1 MRLDRTQKV
10 CCRLPTR
17 FRTGVRQPLPNHVT
31 SELPVIRPEIAH
43 KRHSRL
49 HIPEPDSASGL
60 SLWRHCHCLPP
71 AHAAR
76 QALQYYSQDM
86 EGLRIAHYRIL
97 RRLGSG
103 GMGEVYAAE
112 DERLRRDVAIKFI
125 SHDKATDERA
135 RQRFK
140 REAQAAS
147 ALNHP
152 NICTIFEI
160 NEHEGQPFLVME
172 LLDGQDLRQIC
183 AAGHVEISSLL
194 KWSVEVTDALAA
206 AHARGIVHRD
216 IKPGNVFIRSRG
228 DAKVLDF
235 GLAKLRRSEDMECSE
250 TVSFDGTATGSVM
263 GTVAYMSPEQARGEA
278 LDARTDLF
286 SLGVVLYEMASGRR
300 AFDGPTSAV
309 IFNSILTASPTP
321 ISRIRSDVPPELER
335 IIAKALQKDRHGR
348 YQSAIEMNADLKRLQ
363 RELESGTLEP
373 IGLDRSWRR
382 KRSALWISVGL
393 ALLILSSGLGWLLK
407 TPKALSP
414 KLLSHRTTIAVLP
427 FRNASADKNL
437 DYLSTA
443 LPDEVTTILSYAPT
457 LSVRP
462 FSMSQRFTG
471 QNFDPQQAGQQL
483 KVTDVVTGHFLPRA
497 DHIGVTL
504 EAMDCAKEEVTWRGS
519 LDVDSKDV
527 LALRR
532 EMTALLQK
540 GLLPSL
546 GVSNAELSITKPK
559 SQDAYELYLRSQDSV
574 YWTMERNKDAIALL
588 EKSVALDPGYAPA
601 WLALGVH
608 YSNEADFA
616 SGGEQM
622 HNKTIAALERAS
634 QLDSGLLR
642 PQIELIERE
651 AFYGDLSASFAR
663 VQEVARRWPRRA
675 EVHHVFSGVLRA
687 AGALE
692 QAARECEATHQ
703 LDPELP
709 TGHCYVLYLHTG
721 ELAKARQEIERSPG
735 EFSTMMLGQVL
746 VREGKVKEALPKLK
760 MIPGG
765 KSFELL
771 RDCWPDS
778 STVKCAATAKE
789 SEADFR
795 VIPFTDAWYF
805 GAALQAFVGK
815 KDGAVRLLW
824 AASEHGLC
832 VFPSVDRD
840 PLFEKIRDSAEFRA
854 VRQAGI
860 DCQKKFAPYARM
872 QIQ

>member
-1 MRLDRTQKV
+1 
-10 CCRLPTR
+10 
-17 FRTGVRQPLPNHVT
+17 
-31 SELPVIRPEIAH
+31 
-43 KRHSRL
+43 
-49 HIPEPDSASGL
+49 
-60 SLWRHCHCLPP
+60 
-71 AHAAR
+71 
-76 QALQYYSQDM
+76 M
-86 EGLRIAHYRIL
+86 EGLRISHYRIL

-112 DERLRRDVAIKFI
+112 DERLRRNVAIKFI
-125 SHDKATDERA
+125 SHDKAADEKT
-135 RQRFK
+135 RQRFE
-140 REAQAAS
+140 REARAAS

-152 NICTIFEI
+152 NICTIYEV

-183 AAGHVEISSLL
+183 AVGTVAIPSLL
-194 KWSVEVTDALAA
+194 KWSVEITDALAA
-206 AHARGIVHRD
+206 AHARGIIHRD
-216 IKPGNVFIRSRG
+216 IKPGNVFITSRG

-235 GLAKLRRSEDMECSE
+235 GLAKLLQPENLECSE
-250 TVSFDGTATGSVM
+250 TVSAAASAAGAVM

-278 LDARTDLF
+278 LDSRTDLF
-286 SLGVVLYEMASGRR
+286 SAGTVLYEMASGKR

-321 ISRIRSDVPPELER
+321 ISRIRGDVPPGLED
-335 IIAKALQKDRHGR
+335 IVNKALQKDRRAR
-348 YQSAIEMNADLKRLQ
+348 YQSAAEIEADLKRLQ
-363 RELESGTLEP
+363 RKLESGTLEP
-373 IGLDRSWRR
+373 TALSSAARR
-382 KRSALWISVGL
+382 KMSALWIG
-393 ALLILSSGLGWLLK
+393 ALTLVILLGGLGWLLK
-407 TPKALSP
+407 RPRAQSP
-414 KLLSHRTTIAVLP
+414 QLLSHRTTVAVLP
-427 FRNASADKNL
+427 FQNTSADNRL

-443 LPDEVTTILSYAPT
+443 LPDEVITTLSYAPT

-462 FSMSQRFTG
+462 FSMSQRFTA
-471 QNFDPQQAGQQL
+471 QNLDPLMAGQQL
-483 KVTDVVTGHFLPRA
+483 KVTDVVTGHFLFRD

-504 EAMDCAKEEVTWRGS
+504 EAMDVAKDEVAWRGS
-519 LDVDSKDV
+519 LDVDIKDM
-527 LALRR
+527 LALRN
-532 EMTALLQK
+532 EMTTLLQK

-546 GVSNAELSITKPK
+546 GVSNVELSVTKPK

-574 YWTMERNKDAIALL
+574 YWNMARNKDAIALL
-588 EKSVALDPGYAPA
+588 EKSVVLDPGYAPA
-601 WLALGVH
+601 WLALGLH

-634 QLDSGLLR
+634 QLDSGLLL
-642 PQIELIERE
+642 PSIELIERE

-675 EVHHVFSGVLRA
+675 EVHLVFSGVLRA

-692 QAARECEATHQ
+692 QAARECETTHQ
-703 LDPELP
+703 LDPDLP
-709 TGHCYVLYLHTG
+709 TGHCYVLYIHMG
-721 ELAKARQEIERSPG
+721 DLARARQEIERSPG

-765 KSFELL
+765 KNFELL
-771 RDCWPDS
+771 SDCWPDS
-778 STVKCAATAKE
+778 STSKCDQTARE

-795 VIPFTDAWYF
+795 FIPFTDAWYF
-805 GAALQAFVGK
+805 GAAMQAFVGK
-815 KDGAVRLLW
+815 KDAAVRLLW

-840 PLFEKIRDSAEFRA
+840 PLFDKIRDSAEFRA

-860 DCQKKFAPYARM
+860 KCQKKFAPYAKM

>member
-1 MRLDRTQKV
+1 
-10 CCRLPTR
+10 
-17 FRTGVRQPLPNHVT
+17 
-31 SELPVIRPEIAH
+31 
-43 KRHSRL
+43 
-49 HIPEPDSASGL
+49 
-60 SLWRHCHCLPP
+60 
-71 AHAAR
+71 
-76 QALQYYSQDM
+76 M
-86 EGLRIAHYRIL
+86 EGLRISHYRIL

-112 DERLRRDVAIKFI
+112 DERLRREVAIKFI
-125 SHDKATDERA
+125 SPAKSADENA
-135 RQRFK
+135 RRRFE

-152 NICTIFEI
+152 NICAIFEVS
-160 NEHEGQPFLVME
+160 EHEGQLFLVME
-172 LLDGQDLRQIC
+172 FLDGQDLRQVC
-183 AAGHVEISSLL
+183 AAGPAEISSLL
-194 KWSVEVTDALAA
+194 KWSVEITDALAA

-216 IKPGNVFIRSRG
+216 IKPGNLFVTSRG

-235 GLAKLRRSEDMECSE
+235 GLAKLSPSERTDCSE
-250 TVSFDGTATGSVM
+250 TISLAATATGSVM
-263 GTVAYMSPEQARGEA
+263 GTVAYMSPEQARGET

-286 SLGVVLYEMASGRR
+286 SLGAVIYEIASGKP
-300 AFDGPTSAV
+300 AFAGATEAI

-321 ISRIRSDVPPELER
+321 ISRIRRDVPPEVER
-335 IIAKALQKDRHGR
+335 IVSRALEKDRKAR
-348 YQSAIEMNADLKRLQ
+348 YQSAGEMKADLKRLQ
-363 RELESGTLEP
+363 RELESRTLEP
-373 IGLDRSWRR
+373 GTPSRAARKNLRTMWIG
-382 KRSALWISVGL
+382 V
-393 ALLILSSGLGWLLK
+393 ALLLAVFVGVVGWFLTK
-407 TPKALSP
+407 PRTQSQRM
-414 KLLSHRTTIAVLP
+414 LSHRTTVAVLP
-427 FRNASADKNL
+427 FQNATSDANL
-437 DYLSTA
+437 DYLGTA
-443 LPDEVTTILSYAPT
+443 LPDEVITTLSYAPT

-471 QNFDPQQAGQQL
+471 QNFDPHQAGQQL
-483 KVTDVVTGHFLPRA
+483 KVTDVVTGHFVRRA
-497 DHIGVTL
+497 DRVGVIL
-504 EAMDCAKEEVTWRGS
+504 EAMDVTKDEVTWRGS
-519 LDVDSKDV
+519 VDVDSKDM
-527 LALRR
+527 LMLRK

-546 GVSNAELSITKPK
+546 GVSNVELSVTKPK
-559 SQDAYELYLRSQDSV
+559 SQEAYELYLRSQDSV
-574 YWTMERNKDAIALL
+574 YWSMARNKDAIALL
-588 EKSVALDPGYAPA
+588 EKSVKLDPEYAPA
-601 WLALGVH
+601 WLALGLH

-634 QLDSGLLR
+634 QLDSGLLL

-651 AFYGDLSASFAR
+651 TFYGDVSASFAR

-709 TGHCYVLYLHTG
+709 TNHCHVLYIHMGDLV
-721 ELAKARQEIERSPG
+721 KARQEIERSPG
-735 EFSTMMLGQVL
+735 QFSTMMQGQVL
-746 VREGKVKEALPKLK
+746 VREGRVEEALPKLK

-771 RDCWPDS
+771 HDCWPDS
-778 STVKCAATAKE
+778 STLKCAKTTKE

-795 VIPFTDAWYF
+795 IIPFTDAWYF
-805 GAALQAFVGK
+805 GAAMQAFVGK
-815 KDGAVRLLW
+815 KDAAVRLLR

-832 VFPSVDRD
+832 VYPSVDRD
-840 PLFEKIRDSAEFRA
+840 PLFDKIRDSAEFKA

-860 DCQKKFAPYARM
+860 ECQKKFAPYARM